1 MGQEVCSLSSVM
13 KAQGAFQDISQFI
26 EGEKFCRSRIKYV
39 DNCNTF
45 RDTASGHSNALYRRQ
60 QVKNKF
66 RKLLWFQI
74 CRLCTM

>member
-26 EGEKFCRSRIKYV
+26 EGEKFYQSRMKYV

-45 RDTASGHSNALYRRQ
+45 RHTAIGP
-60 QVKNKF
+60 
-66 RKLLWFQI
+66 FQCSI
-74 CRLCTM
+74 QEATG

>member
-26 EGEKFCRSRIKYV
+26 EGEKFCQSRMKYV

-45 RDTASGHSNALYRRQ
+45 RTG
-60 QVKNKF
+60 
-66 RKLLWFQI
+66 
-74 CRLCTM
+74 